1 MDGVRVPQAFV
12 LFLIFL
18 ATLVAACQERSQIRR
33 VSLTDAENLLDAED
47 LLLSSFQV
55 LVPWQHQSGV
65 FPSVEQH
72 ILWMFPAGRRA
83 LQLKSW
89 VHGAH
94 HRNCPWTSRKNV
106 SGISPL
112 HLLDPPARW
121 GGKASHVSVADVD
134 SRFMNVKVTKY
145 LYLRLLNSWAGLGE
159 LVLHTNKIMN
169 IFCFLECTY
178 IYIYMFTTIIICNL
192 NILSRFYFLVIWFVW
207 SKIMGSS
214 CSGSWA
220 GARERQIR
228 GSAGISGLSCCDR

>member
-72 ILWMFPAGRRA
+72 ILSMFPAGRRA

-106 SGISPL
+106 SEISPL

-134 SRFMNVKVTKY
+134 SRFMNVQSDQVP
-145 LYLRLLNSWAGLGE
+145 LSEALNSSAGLGE
-159 LVLHTNKIMN
+159 LVLYTNKIMN
-169 IFCFLECTY
+169 IFFFWSIH
-178 IYIYMFTTIIICNL
+178 IYIYYNYDM
-192 NILSRFYFLVIWFVW
+192 
-207 SKIMGSS
+207 
-214 CSGSWA
+214 
-220 GARERQIR
+220 
-228 GSAGISGLSCCDR
+228 